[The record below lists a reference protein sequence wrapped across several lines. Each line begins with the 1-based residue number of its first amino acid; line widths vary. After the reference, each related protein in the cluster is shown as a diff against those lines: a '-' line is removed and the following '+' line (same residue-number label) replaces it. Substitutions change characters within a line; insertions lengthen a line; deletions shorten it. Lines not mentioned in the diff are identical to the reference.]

1 MWCGL
6 GFDFGAVTG
15 PKGMV
20 GAGLIDA
27 LVGVGAEIVALAL
40 DESGGKPVDAETVVV
55 RQGGREYGDGLADLG
70 GQGDDATPRIDE
82 TSELGLEIGIKQEGW

>member
-15 PKGMV
+15 PKGVV

-40 DESGGKPVDAETVVV
+40 NKGGGKPVDAETVVV
-55 RQGGREYGDGLADLG
+55 GQRGREYGDGLADLG

-82 TSELGLEIGIKQEGW
+82 AGELGLEIGVKKEGR

>member
-1 MWCGL
+1 MWYGL

-15 PKGMV
+15 PKGVV

-40 DESGGKPVDAETVVV
+40 NKGGGKPVDAETVVV
-55 RQGGREYGDGLADLG
+55 RQRGRKYGDGLANLG
-70 GQGDDATPRIDE
+70 GQGDNATPRIDE
-82 TSELGLEIGIKQEGW
+82 TSKLGLEIGIKQEGW